1 MQLSS
6 HIETVPFNTMNFI
19 EFNLN
24 LIDTG
29 EIVQGPKQVFGQKL
43 TRIAFPKQYPKDAF
57 R

>member
-1 MQLSS
+1 
-6 HIETVPFNTMNFI
+6 MNFI

-43 TRIAFPKQYPKDAF
+43 ARIAFLKQYPKDAF
-57 R
+57 W